1 MAQRRP
7 IKDLSGTVTL
17 TKEESADV
25 LQAIKD
31 ADAYLKNIDSETF
44 SWLEKGNDLI
54 GKDFLQQLKAHVN
67 NAIRAGGFE
76 QNLQNL
82 HKVPTK
88 IHRLYD

>member
-1 MAQRRP
+1 MAQRCP

-76 QNLQNL
+76 QN
-82 HKVPTK
+82 HKICTRFCK
-88 IHRLYD
+88 NT